1 MIKLHDGRILK
12 YYVDHIWNQTSMES
26 SNSQDVPSLGESLS
40 FRPLLDTDEESQSE
54 QLPQSP
60 EQHSIPVHS
69 STRIWRPPNRFCPDS

>member
-12 YYVDHIWNQTSMES
+12 RHADHIQNRTSVES
-26 SNSQDVPSLGESLS
+26 SNSQDVPSCGESLS
-40 FRPLLDTDEESQSE
+40 FGPLLDTDEEPQSE

-69 STRIWRPPNRFCPDS
+69 SSRIRRPPNRFCPDS